1 MSLNRRSKVIV
12 AIQIVGSVYATIL
25 LLADFPGFDIGWI
38 TWLFYNV
45 SLAVPALGIASG
57 LLYWAGKTAGFYGS
71 IAAHA
76 LQIPMIFTTALAYK
90 MAFGI
95 SVFLKVIGPTKLVEL
110 NFGVSTIL
118 VAVPGQQSAVVAAN
132 LYALFAMMYLIRDWK
147 KTNEQNIQSA
157 T

>member
-1 MSLNRRSKVIV
+1 MALNRRSKVIV
-12 AIQIVGSVYATIL
+12 AIQIAGSVYATIL
-25 LLADFPGFDIGWI
+25 LLADFSGFDIGWI
-38 TWLFYNV
+38 TWLLYSV
-45 SLAVPALGIASG
+45 SLAVPVLGITSG

-76 LQIPMIFTTALAYK
+76 LQIPMIFSTVLAYK

-110 NFGVSTIL
+110 NFGASTIL
-118 VAVPGQQSAVVAAN
+118 VVVPGQQSAVVAVN
-132 LYALFAMMYLIRDWK
+132 LYAIFAMMYLIRDWR
-147 KTNEQNIQSA
+147 KTNEQNTQTA

>member
-1 MSLNRRSKVIV
+1 M
-12 AIQIVGSVYATIL
+12 
-25 LLADFPGFDIGWI
+25 
-38 TWLFYNV
+38 
-45 SLAVPALGIASG
+45 LGIASG

-118 VAVPGQQSAVVAAN
+118 VVVPGQQSAVVAVN

-147 KTNEQNIQSA
+147 KTNEKNTQSA
-157 T
+157 R

>member
-1 MSLNRRSKVIV
+1 MTLNRRSKVIV
-12 AIQIVGSVYATIL
+12 AIQIVGSVYAIIL
-25 LLADFPGFDIGWI
+25 LLVDFPGVDIEWI
-38 TWLFYNV
+38 TWLLYSV
-45 SLAVPALGIASG
+45 SLVVPGLGIVSG
-57 LLYWAGKTAGFYGS
+57 LLYWAGKTAGLYGS

-118 VAVPGQQSAVVAAN
+118 DVLPGQQSAIVAVN

-147 KTNEQNIQSA
+147 KTTKQNTKSA

>member
-1 MSLNRRSKVIV
+1 MTLNSRSKVIV
-12 AIQIVGSVYATIL
+12 AIQVAGSVYATIL
-25 LLADFPGFDIGWI
+25 LLADPPEFDIEWI
-38 TWLFYNV
+38 TWLLYSV
-45 SLAVPALGIASG
+45 SLTVPVLGITSG

-90 MAFGI
+90 MTFGV

-118 VAVPGQQSAVVAAN
+118 VVVPGQQSAVVAVN
-132 LYALFAMMYLIRDWK
+132 LYALFAMMYLIRDWEK
-147 KTNEQNIQSA
+147 PNEQNTQSA